1 MHKFFTSKELIN
13 ENIGKIIGDDVKH
26 IMKVLRLA
34 PGEEV
39 ILNNCEGIEYLA
51 KIDRVNKQEVIL
63 DIIETIEGSNESYI
77 KITLYQGLPKSQ
89 KMDLIVQKGT
99 ELGIY
104 EFKPVITSRVDVKLK
119 GEFKKLDRLNRIS
132 LEAAKQSKRGVVPKV
147 LDPMNFNDVLEEMD
161 SLDLMLVPYENAE
174 GFGIKTLI
182 NNLSKRGVVPK
193 VLDPMNFNDVLEEMD
208 SLDLMLVPYENA
220 EGFGIKTLINNLKK
234 ENINLNDIKTVGI
247 LVGPEGGFEEDEII
261 KLKDKG
267 AHIITLGK
275 RILRTETAGFVAA
288 SLIQYELSDLGGVI

>member
-13 ENIGKIIGDDVKH
+13 VNIGKLIGDDVIH
-26 IMKVLRLA
+26 IMNVLRLA

-63 DIIETIEGSNESYI
+63 DIIETIEGSNESDI

-132 LEAAKQSKRGVVPKV
+132 LEAAKQSKRSIVPKV
-147 LDPMNFNDVLEEMD
+147 LDPM
-161 SLDLMLVPYENAE
+161 S
-174 GFGIKTLI
+174 
-182 NNLSKRGVVPK
+182 
-193 VLDPMNFNDVLEEMD
+193 FNDVLEEMD

-275 RILRTETAGFVAA
+275 RILRTETAGFVAT
-288 SLIQYELSDLGGVI
+288 SLIQYELSDLGGND